1 MPVTYRMTV
10 APGSLMTK
18 TENGNPDTVV
28 QLTVRVYATDGDNT
42 AYFDRPM
49 ALEPSTDGAFIPF
62 NQLTEAQVLEWA
74 RAKMPLYHT
83 IEELLA
89 RQLELKKNPPVRPVV
104 RPAPWNTCSPAQ

>member
-42 AYFDRPM
+42 IHFDRPIT
-49 ALEPSTDGAFIPF
+49 LEPSADGVFTPF
-62 NQLTEAQVLEWA
+62 DQLTEAQVLEWA

-89 RQLELKKNPPVRPVV
+89 RRLADKKNPPVQPVV
-104 RPAPWNTCSPAQ
+104 RAAPWNTCSPAQ